1 MKSMTAPINTWKEG
15 NSDVSR
21 SLWQAQG
28 VYPTPSGAVTETLL
42 GNRTIPIAALPLALK
57 WELMWT

>member
-1 MKSMTAPINTWKEG
+1 MLLLS
-15 NSDVSR
+15 S

-28 VYPTPSGAVTETLL
+28 VYPTPSGAVTETSL
-42 GNRTIPIAALPLALK
+42 GNRTIPVVALPLALK

>member
-1 MKSMTAPINTWKEG
+1 MPWKET
-15 NSDVSR
+15 VVLLIPP

-28 VYPTPSGAVTETLL
+28 VYPTPSGAVAETSL
-42 GNRTIPIAALPLALK
+42 GNRTIPVVALPLALK